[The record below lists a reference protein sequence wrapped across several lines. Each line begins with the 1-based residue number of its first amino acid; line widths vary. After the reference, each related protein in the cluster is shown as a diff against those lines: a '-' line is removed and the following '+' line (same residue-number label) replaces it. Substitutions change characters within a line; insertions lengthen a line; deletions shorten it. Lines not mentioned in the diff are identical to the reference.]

1 MTKLAAVS
9 RGRFAVSRGGFEGAF
24 ASRHAIPPHFAR
36 FRAEHDGEEPWSED
50 DLFGL
55 ESALAF
61 AGSIEEIAIF
71 LGREV
76 KDVRRKASERGWP
89 TR

>member
-1 MTKLAAVS
+1 MSPRAIRKL
-9 RGRFAVSRGGFEGAF
+9 
-24 ASRHAIPPHFAR
+24 PPHFAG
-36 FRAEHDGEEPWSED
+36 FRAECDGEEPWSED

-61 AGSIEEIAIF
+61 AGKIEEIAIF

-76 KDVRRKASERGWP
+76 QEVRQKASERGWSI
-89 TR
+89 

>member
-9 RGRFAVSRGGFEGAF
+9 RGRFEGAF
-24 ASRHAIPPHFAR
+24 TSRRAISPRAIPPHFAR

-76 KDVRRKASERGWP
+76 QDVRRKASERGWP
-89 TR
+89 T